1 MSAKS
6 THSKLQTSNRVS
18 RQSRGFTEKKKRR
31 RKKKKTV
38 SSGEEKENEP
48 PA

>member
-18 RQSRGFTEKKKRR
+18 RQSRGFTEKKRR

>member
-18 RQSRGFTEKKKRR
+18 RQSRGFTEKKR